1 MLVDLEKSALVR
13 IVKDGIKEMI
23 SHIAGR
29 SKHNNK
35 KAWFIAVKAVIEE
48 YEKKFLEEFLP
59 VLIDDFG
66 KEIVIKF
73 SGGEMSE
80 EDIDK
85 LKLFMKMVERSNSK
99 KLVEELMKK
108 IEDVKT
114 DEEEL
119 KKKMKDIATA
129 VVDVHQWIVRRIDLH
144 VKSVVSDVVYKK
156 TVKRSNIEV
165 MLYSFVDGDVPESV
179 KDLFKNGIS

>member
-1 MLVDLEKSALVR
+1 MLIDLENSTLVK

-29 SKHNNK
+29 SKNNIK

-48 YEKKFLEEFLP
+48 YEKKILEEFLP

-66 KEIVIKF
+66 KEIVVRF

-80 EDIDK
+80 EGIGN

-99 KLVEELMKK
+99 KLVEELVKK
-108 IEDVKT
+108 IEDVKV

-119 KKKMKDIATA
+119 KRKMKDVATA
-129 VVDVHQWIVRRIDLH
+129 VVDVHQWIIRRIDLY
-144 VKSVVSDVVYKK
+144 VKSVISEVVYKK

-165 MLYSFVDGDVPESV
+165 MLYSFVDGDVP
-179 KDLFKNGIS
+179 